1 MCIRDS
7 TIGAWLRRYEA
18 GGLSRLLTIK
28 TAPGKRSAL
37 TPAILAHLQQRL
49 AQPEGFASYG
59 EIQRY
64 LAQAHQV
71 HLGYSTV
78 HGLVRYKLGAKPK
91 APRRAH
97 PKKTLRRSPSFA
109 GR

>member
-1 MCIRDS
+1 M
-7 TIGAWLRRYEA
+7 
-18 GGLSRLLTIK
+18 LTIK
-28 TAPGKRSAL
+28 QAPGKRSAL
-37 TPAILAHLQQRL
+37 PPAVLAQLHQRL
-49 AQPEGFASYG
+49 ARPQGFASYG

-64 LAQAHQV
+64 LAQEHQV

-97 PKKTLRRSPSFA
+97 PQKTQPRAPASASP
-109 GR
+109 